1 MEKIKIK
8 QVRSRIGRPKDQK
21 LTLDALGLTKM
32 NKVVEHNATP
42 QILGM
47 VKKIQHLIKVLE
59 NKKHGITQFK
69 TCRRFHKK
77 GKKNR

>member
-21 LTLDALGLTKM
+21 LTLDALGLTKI

-47 VKKIQHLIKVLE
+47 VKKVQHLIIVVEK
-59 NKKHGITQFK
+59 
-69 TCRRFHKK
+69 
-77 GKKNR
+77 

>member
-21 LTLDALGLTKM
+21 LTLDALVLTKM

-59 NKKHGITQFK
+59 N
-69 TCRRFHKK
+69 
-77 GKKNR
+77 

>member
-8 QVRSRIGRPKDQK
+8 QVRSRIGRPKVQK

-47 VKKIQHLIKVLE
+47 VKKIQHLISIVEK
-59 NKKHGITQFK
+59 
-69 TCRRFHKK
+69 
-77 GKKNR
+77 

>member
-8 QVRSRIGRPKDQK
+8 QFRSRIGRPKVQK
-21 LTLDALGLTKM
+21 LTLDALGLTKI

-47 VKKIQHLIKVLE
+47 VKKVQHLIILVEK
-59 NKKHGITQFK
+59 
-69 TCRRFHKK
+69 
-77 GKKNR
+77 